1 MTSQYFL
8 DKLIKQ
14 DKIKNFSEMLSLD
27 TSLNRELQIADIDEE
42 VGEAV
47 ETLIRFWNRID
58 KENGVAIQD
67 REPIKI
73 YINSNGG
80 DLHATFT
87 MIDAIQMS
95 QTPVYTINIG
105 TAFSG
110 GFFTFIAGH
119 KRFAY
124 PNATFLYHEGS
135 TGGGRQDAGKFRN
148 YASFYENLMA
158 RLQKITLKYTN
169 ITEEEYEKH
178 RNDDWWIF
186 ADEAIEKGICD
197 EIINDFIS

>member
-42 VGEAV
+42 IGEAV

-58 KENGVAIQD
+58 KENGVAIQN

-87 MIDAIQMS
+87 MIDAIQMY